1 MVERMNRVA
10 WAKRLLI
17 QRHNRE
23 PTAEEIG
30 ELVEMPA
37 SKVEEIL
44 KCRKTT
50 RSSA

>member
-10 WAKRLLI
+10 RAKRAFI
-17 QRHNRE
+17 QQHNRE

-37 SKVEEIL
+37 A
-44 KCRKTT
+44 RWR
-50 RSSA
+50 RS